1 MGIGRDQM
9 APACLSYPGRTSHA
23 QGIAAA
29 LIATATNKNAVV
41 LGVLALW
48 RELDLRPLPIPRRYC
63 FQISASP
70 LYHKVIHRASEL
82 SFFVIYCKNN
92 NNSF

>member
-63 FQISASP
+63 FQISSIP
-70 LYHKVIHRASEL
+70 TIPQSYLQGKRAFL
-82 SFFVIYCKNN
+82 FCDIL
-92 NNSF
+92 